1 MTTHTSDRKA
11 AAAPTI
17 APTIAPNIA
26 PTVAQGIDWAD
37 VTGQWFKAYR
47 AGFDTLLA
55 VSNAVLAGVERVQ
68 MTQLEADV
76 ETQTRNRTAALA
88 VGDCRDVQGL
98 LTLQSTLA
106 TAYMESAMRYGTT
119 FAQLA
124 QQTNAEIAKLLS
136 ARYEE
141 WNRFMRGALPA
152 GAAPESMPQPFAIA
166 FEAARASQA
175 AMMKSFSSL
184 TSMASQAQKRAA

>member
-1 MTTHTSDRKA
+1 MTTSTPERNT
-11 AAAPTI
+11 AAAP
-17 APTIAPNIA
+17 
-26 PTVAQGIDWAD
+26 GIDWAD

-55 VSNAVLAGVERVQ
+55 VSNAALAGAERMQ

-76 ETQTRNRTAALA
+76 ETQTRNRATALA

-98 LTLQSTLA
+98 LALQSNLA

-124 QQTNAEIAKLLS
+124 QQTNAEIAKLLA

-141 WNRFMRGALPA
+141 WNGFMRGALPA
-152 GAAPESMPQPFAIA
+152 GVATESLQQPFAMA
-166 FEAARASQA
+166 FEAARASQE
-175 AMMKSFSSL
+175 AMLKSIASL
-184 TSMASQAQKRAA
+184 TSMAGQAQKRAA